1 MFVPLQRAT
10 ILLATPKHQNDS
22 TNHLFIILT
31 NANEA
36 KEVLIINITSS
47 DKFDETCILT
57 SQDHSFIN
65 RKSYVSYRYC
75 NIIHADKLKK
85 LVIKT
90 YEAISQDTLNKIIKG
105 LYQSRYTKQK
115 IKAFYTHSLK

>member
-1 MFVPLQRAT
+1 MFIPLKRAT

-22 TNHLFIILT
+22 INHLFVVLT
-31 NANEA
+31 NPNKA

-57 SQDHSFIN
+57 NKDHSFIS
-65 RKSYVSYRYC
+65 RKSYVSYRYS
-75 NIIHADKLKK
+75 NIINADKLKD

-90 YEAISQDTLNKIIKG
+90 YEPINQETLDRIVKG
-105 LYQSRYTKQK
+105 LYKSRYTKQK
-115 IKAFYTHSLK
+115 VKTFYTNFL

>member
-1 MFVPLQRAT
+1 MFIPLKRAT

-22 TNHLFIILT
+22 IKHLFVVLT
-31 NANEA
+31 NPNKA

-57 SQDHSFIN
+57 NKDHSFIS
-65 RKSYVSYRYC
+65 RKSYVSYRYS
-75 NIIHADKLKK
+75 NIINADKLKD

-90 YEAISQDTLNKIIKG
+90 YEPINQETLDRIVKG
-105 LYQSRYTKQK
+105 LYKSRYTKQK
-115 IKAFYTHSLK
+115 AKTFYTNSLK

>member
-1 MFVPLQRAT
+1 MFIPLKRAT

-22 TNHLFIILT
+22 INHLFVVLT
-31 NANEA
+31 NPNKA

-57 SQDHSFIN
+57 NKDHSFIS
-65 RKSYVSYRYC
+65 RKSYVSYRYS
-75 NIIHADKLKK
+75 NIINADKLKD

-90 YEAISQDTLNKIIKG
+90 YEPINQETLDRIVKG
-105 LYQSRYTKQK
+105 LYKSRHAKQK
-115 IKAFYTHSLK
+115 VKTFYTNFL